1 VLLRASGT
9 EPKIRVMVEGQDL
22 EEVKSYANLIAEKV
36 KEAA

>member
-1 VLLRASGT
+1 
-9 EPKIRVMVEGQDL
+9 MVEGQDI

>member
-1 VLLRASGT
+1 
-9 EPKIRVMVEGQDL
+9 MVEGKDL